1 MEALEEA
8 FDLVARRR
16 TDLEVYAGDA
26 AVADELE
33 RQFATRNVRISRQ
46 PPPPTADAAFV
57 VVRDVTGSFRGA
69 VGLDRLRTVLSPDPR
84 LPGTDADPDGEFA
97 EFLEFLS
104 GTLFSSYDRRQMLAT
119 TREIE
124 DRAWRADAGTLYV
137 GFQRP
142 AALRSQ
148 RPVYERFAR
157 ERAVSV
163 RAFVADEWDGT
174 GPTGAEVVSGVAG
187 EIGRFWFVVF
197 DGAGRDPDKCG
208 LVAEER
214 APGEYY
220 GFWTYDPGL
229 VDELVS
235 YLRSR
240 YGDG

>member
-8 FDLVARRR
+8 FDRVARRR
-16 TDLEVYAGDA
+16 TTLEVYAGDA

-33 RQFATRNVRISRQ
+33 RQFATRNVRVTRRPLPS
-46 PPPPTADAAFV
+46 TAGSGFV
-57 VVRDVTGSFRGA
+57 VVRDVTGAFRGA
-69 VGLDRLRTVLSPDPR
+69 VGLDRLRAVLSPDPR
-84 LPGTDADPDGEFA
+84 LPGADTDSEERVAELF
-97 EFLEFLS
+97 EFLA
-104 GTLFSSYDRRQMLAT
+104 GTLFASYDRRQMLAT

-124 DRAWRADAGTLYV
+124 DRAWRVDAGTLYV

-142 AALRSQ
+142 AALRAQ
-148 RPVYERFAR
+148 TPVYDRFAR
-157 ERAVSV
+157 ERSVSV
-163 RAFVADEWDGT
+163 RMFVADEWDGE
-174 GPTGAEVVSGVAG
+174 GPAGAEVVSGVAD

-197 DGAGRDPDKCG
+197 DGAGRDENKCG

-214 APGEYY
+214 IPDEYY